1 MTVAIDAA
9 KCDGCGIC
17 IESCP
22 VDVLRLDAATGKAVP
37 VYEAD
42 CHVCCLCEDDC
53 PTKAIDIDYSISN
66 PRQKSIYDTL
76 DIPTPDITK
85 QSL

>member
-1 MTVAIDAA
+1 MTVTIDNA

-22 VDVLRLDAATGKAVP
+22 VDVLRLDLVTGKAVA

-66 PRQKSIYDTL
+66 PRQKGIYDTL
-76 DIPTPDITK
+76 DIPTSDITK
-85 QSL
+85 QNL